1 MALEGISI
9 KVQEYMNIVA
19 DTDGIAKV
27 NFDTDLKISELI
39 EELSKKQEGTPP
51 LGKEFLAIYNEN
63 NEECSG
69 DSTVSSCLSDAKTL
83 ILDYKDHV
91 VLQFTTIGDENLPV
105 FKFKFVAYAEACK
118 DKTKVKKALAGKV
131 EKEDVITAKME
142 EDLGENASA
151 ANFSKHLKFYWKS
164 ANLTDRFAANFIT
177 KGACMNAVIRV
188 LIDAFEDKH
197 NHFVITMEDNWVAKE
212 FMSVSYNPAYIKA
225 AENSKN

>member
-1 MALEGISI
+1 M
-9 KVQEYMNIVA
+9 
-19 DTDGIAKV
+19 
-27 NFDTDLKISELI
+27 
-39 EELSKKQEGTPP
+39 
-51 LGKEFLAIYNEN
+51 
-63 NEECSG
+63 
-69 DSTVSSCLSDAKTL
+69 
-83 ILDYKDHV
+83 
-91 VLQFTTIGDENLPV
+91 
-105 FKFKFVAYAEACK
+105 
-118 DKTKVKKALAGKV
+118 KKALAGKV

-212 FMSVSYNPAYIKA
+212 FMSVCYNPAYLTA
-225 AENSKN
+225 RDNSKN